1 MIDIIYRIGHFLL
14 ITMFAMALGLLF
26 MGIARKIVARIQKR
40 YGPPIYQPYLDVL
53 KLFGKNAITHGFI
66 FDFGAIMALGGV
78 IATLFFIPLGSWQ
91 LYSMEGTVI
100 LVIYLLA
107 IASLGMA
114 MGTVGSGNPQASV
127 GISRALMQMLGYELP
142 YLVILFALIFRYKT
156 SSVWGLMQAQA
167 GSFQNWNLFAY
178 PLGLLRADVSLLGNP
193 HHGIA
198 HGLTELSEK
207 DVLVVIGAAPYTRG
221 TVAAARI
228 AANRGMQVVAITDS
242 HGSPLATE
250 ASLTFVAPTSG
261 TWYSNSMAAFLVF
274 VEGLMA
280 MVAGRLGRKSLN
292 SLRRHELLIDEVNHE
307 L

>member
-1 MIDIIYRIGHFLL
+1 MIDIIYRIGHFVL
-14 ITMFAMALGLLF
+14 ITVFSMALGLLF

-40 YGPPIYQPYLDVL
+40 YGPPVYQPYLDVL
-53 KLFGKNAITHGFI
+53 KLFGKDAITHGFI

-142 YLVILFALIFRYKT
+142 YLVILFALIYRYQT

-167 GSFQNWNLFAY
+167 GSFLNWNLFAY
-178 PLGLLRADVSLLGNP
+178 PLMAAVAFVVLIGMMGKKPFDSMIAPSEIGSGPVVESGGKYLGMLLLQKSITIIIELALYVNLFLGGAENILIFTFKMLIVWVLATMFGSLFPRFRIEDGIKFFWKWPL
-193 HHGIA
+193 GIA
-198 HGLTELSEK
+198 IL
-207 DVLVVIGAAPYTRG
+207 
-221 TVAAARI
+221 
-228 AANRGMQVVAITDS
+228 QAIYIIT
-242 HGSPLATE
+242 
-250 ASLTFVAPTSG
+250 
-261 TWYSNSMAAFLVF
+261 
-274 VEGLMA
+274 
-280 MVAGRLGRKSLN
+280 
-292 SLRRHELLIDEVNHE
+292 
-307 L
+307 